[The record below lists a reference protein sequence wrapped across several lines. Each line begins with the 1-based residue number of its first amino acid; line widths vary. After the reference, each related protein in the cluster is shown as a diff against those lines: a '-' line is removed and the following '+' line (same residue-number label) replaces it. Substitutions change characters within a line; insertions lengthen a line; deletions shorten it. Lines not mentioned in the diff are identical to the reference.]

1 MPGRQARMYRVWILL
16 LLPPVLL
23 MALTTLVAI
32 YYAIH
37 GPGGPEGIR
46 AGIAGWI
53 PYLIMLNH
61 GVLFLLY
68 WRFVRADGLDFAA
81 VGWRLPAG
89 RESLL
94 MEPFYGLVCGIALGF
109 FNKLFLSPVLGR
121 LEGVTATGTG
131 RFSIADLDESTLI
144 PFLIAGTLFAGVVE
158 ESIYRGYAI
167 TRLRV
172 RIGTVPAVVV
182 STLFFGPLHYGLGW
196 MGIFGTMVLGAFLA
210 IVFLWRRNLIAAAVA
225 HAVINLIAVLF

>member
-1 MPGRQARMYRVWILL
+1 MDSAPASPGPVDGPDHPGGDLL
-16 LLPPVLL
+16 RHPR
-23 MALTTLVAI
+23 
-32 YYAIH
+32 
-37 GPGGPEGIR
+37 GGGPEGFR
-46 AGIAGWI
+46 AGIASWI

-109 FNKLFLSPVLGR
+109 FNKLFLSPVLGG

-182 STLFFGPLHYGLGW
+182 STLFFGPLHYPNF
-196 MGIFGTMVLGAFLA
+196 MPDS
-210 IVFLWRRNLIAAAVA
+210 RRAAT
-225 HAVINLIAVLF
+225 N

>member
-1 MPGRQARMYRVWILL
+1 MAGRQTKMYRVWILL
-16 LLPPVLL
+16 LLPPALL
-23 MALTTLVAI
+23 MALTTPVAI
-32 YYAIH
+32 YYAIY
-37 GPGGPEGIR
+37 GPGGSEGIR
-46 AGIAGWI
+46 AGIASWI

-61 GVLFLLY
+61 GMLFLLY
-68 WRFVRADGLDFAA
+68 WRFVRADGSGFAA

-109 FNKLFLSPVLGR
+109 FNKLFLSPVLGG

-210 IVFLWRRNLIAAAVA
+210 IVFLWRRNLIAATVA
-225 HAVINLIAVLF
+225 HAVVNLIAVLL